1 VAVGCK
7 STGGLEVTIFCKK
20 NVSGTYL
27 FACFGF
33 KAMHRFVILTL
44 ELCFVF
50 LGKIIPFTVC
60 GHQNPGAIQ
69 IARVY
74 PSLYKVDF
82 FL

>member
-1 VAVGCK
+1 
-7 STGGLEVTIFCKK
+7 
-20 NVSGTYL
+20 
-27 FACFGF
+27 
-33 KAMHRFVILTL
+33 
-44 ELCFVF
+44 LCFVF

-82 FL
+82 FIKDKKKKPEGLERRKRKKEFVVFRDAK